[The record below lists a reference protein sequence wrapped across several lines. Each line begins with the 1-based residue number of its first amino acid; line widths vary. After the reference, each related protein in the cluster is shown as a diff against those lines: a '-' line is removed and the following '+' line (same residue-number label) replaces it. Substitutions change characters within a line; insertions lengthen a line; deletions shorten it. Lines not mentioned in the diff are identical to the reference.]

1 MAGSNR
7 LLSSSSSSSATS
19 GGDGKPSFSVLP
31 PRLEEEAAGSVK
43 DSTASSLSQ
52 LLPETEGQ
60 SRNIADIAGEVTSVE
75 TPSSSLLST
84 IAAEGADAE
93 WRLRRTRNGNQ
104 RPPHFLSPIN
114 RSEAHLMRPPMATLH
129 NEYKQLWA
137 MEGRKDLVSFDLD
150 KCYSFK
156 NMELDGET
164 MYHATFTCP
173 STGLAFESGTP
184 VGSQDF
190 QSLPGSAS
198 DFVSFT
204 APLKKGDS
212 STAKSRTFYGSKS
225 TAKNAAAARA
235 IDCLSLRELRLQKG
249 EGASHEE
256 GKDVFRMCAEEPIL
270 HTPMLA
276 PSPSSAGDTRACF
289 MSPNSV
295 RKFTSPIEFIHN
307 NLARFHPEL
316 FASINGGSKGSVVE
330 RFSQLEREVLP
341 DEDPEYGSMSS
352 TWLTARYTDPV
363 SGKVFRS
370 GTLAGSETKILGNE
384 VYYKG
389 KKEALKAAAARAIDS
404 LSLREFKRQNG
415 DDATPPPN
423 EVMRLCAEEPCA
435 DFTDIPFDQRSHSPE
450 MLTTP
455 QKTPMDPNDPSY
467 YFLSPSLSTGF
478 SEKNIL
484 HNVRGFVCIRHICFI
499 CVEIVV
505 ASLCEKIAISHILPI
520 TSILDFFYALNVSIR

>member
-1 MAGSNR
+1 MPPKSVVESTTSFDWRSRLEVAGGNR
-7 LLSSSSSSSATS
+7 LLSSSSSS
-19 GGDGKPSFSVLP
+19 GGDGTPSFSVLP
-31 PRLEEEAAGSVK
+31 PRLEEEAAGSAK
-43 DSTASSLSQ
+43 DSTASSLLR

-60 SRNIADIAGEVTSVE
+60 SQNIADIASVE

-93 WRLRRTRNGNQ
+93 WRPRRTRRGNQ

-114 RSEAHLMRPPMATLH
+114 RSEAQLMQPPMATLH

-137 MEGRKDLVSFDLD
+137 KEGRKDLVSFDLD
-150 KCYSFK
+150 KCYSF
-156 NMELDGET
+156 NRMELDGET

-184 VGSQDF
+184 VGSQNF
-190 QSLPGSAS
+190 PGLRESAS
-198 DFVSFT
+198 DFVTFMTPS
-204 APLKKGDS
+204 KKGDS
-212 STAKSRTFYGSKS
+212 STAQSRMFYGSKV

-235 IDCLSLRELRLQKG
+235 IDCLSLREFRLQKG

-270 HTPMLA
+270 PQVGSSATPMHA

-289 MSPNSV
+289 MSPNSF
-295 RKFTSPIEFIHN
+295 RKFTSPIEFIQN

-330 RFSQLEREVLP
+330 RFSQLEREVLTY
-341 DEDPEYGSMSS
+341 EDPEYGSRTS

-363 SGKVFRS
+363 SGKVFGS

-415 DDATPPPN
+415 DDAIPSPN
-423 EVMRLCAEEPCA
+423 EVMRLCTEEPCA
-435 DFTDIPFDQRSHSPE
+435 DFADIPFDQRSHSPE
-450 MLTTP
+450 MLTT
-455 QKTPMDPNDPSY
+455 QKTPMDPNDPGY
-467 YFLSPSLSTGF
+467 YFLSPSLNTGF
-478 SEKNIL
+478 SAKNTL
-484 HNVRGFVCIRHICFI
+484 HNVR
-499 CVEIVV
+499 
-505 ASLCEKIAISHILPI
+505 A
-520 TSILDFFYALNVSIR
+520 

>member
-7 LLSSSSSSSATS
+7 LLSSSSASS
-19 GGDGKPSFSVLP
+19 GGDGTPSFSVLP
-31 PRLEEEAAGSVK
+31 PRLEDEAAGSAK

-60 SRNIADIAGEVTSVE
+60 SRNIADIAGGVTSVE

-93 WRLRRTRNGNQ
+93 WRSRRTRRGNQ

-114 RSEAHLMRPPMATLH
+114 RSEAQLMQPPMATLH
-129 NEYKQLWA
+129 NEYKHLWA

-150 KCYSFK
+150 KCYSFNK
-156 NMELDGET
+156 MELDGET

-184 VGSQDF
+184 VGSQNF
-190 QSLPGSAS
+190 PGLRGSAS
-198 DFVSFT
+198 DFVTFT
-204 APLKKGDS
+204 APSKKGDS
-212 STAKSRTFYGSKS
+212 STAQSRTFYGSKF

-235 IDCLSLRELRLQKG
+235 IDCLSLREFRLQKG

-270 HTPMLA
+270 PQVGSSATPMLA

-289 MSPNSV
+289 MSPNSF
-295 RKFTSPIEFIHN
+295 RNFRSPIEFIQN

-316 FASINGGSKGSVVE
+316 FASITGGNSRGSVVE
-330 RFSQLEREVLP
+330 RFSQLEREVLTY
-341 DEDPEYGSMSS
+341 EDPEYGSMSS

-415 DDATPPPN
+415 DDAIPPPN
-423 EVMRLCAEEPCA
+423 EVVRLCAEEPCA
-435 DFTDIPFDQRSHSPE
+435 DFEDIPFDQRSHSPE

-455 QKTPMDPNDPSY
+455 QKTPMYPNDPGY
-467 YFLSPSLSTGF
+467 YFLSPRLRTGF

-484 HNVRGFVCIRHICFI
+484 HNVRARVCI
-499 CVEIVV
+499 
-505 ASLCEKIAISHILPI
+505 SIA
-520 TSILDFFYALNVSIR
+520 